1 MIRGERKPG
10 IMHAVIFAGFLALL
24 ARKLQLIVIGYD
36 EAFVYPGALG
46 AAFVFGK
53 DLVEVAVL
61 VAVGYAFFRRLVQ
74 KPARLERNREAL
86 VILSLIAAI
95 MVTDLLFDGFRFA
108 LAAEGDAGI
117 AHEARYAVIGS
128 AIAGAFAGVG
138 KPALG
143 VGYQI
148 AYWVQM
154 VTVLAFLV
162 LLPVGEH
169 FHIVTALPALFFART
184 IPSNRV
190 PSVDLDRL
198 IEGTAAD
205 EMKIGVRTAADLA
218 WKDGLDAFTCTEC
231 GRCKDACPTFLTG
244 KPLALKWVFDHLK
257 GHLLT
262 QREAIV
268 AHRVDDPAAA
278 RPHGHRRGNAVG
290 DARPAAIARRRARS
304 SSSTCRGSTG
314 CASTR

>member
-1 MIRGERKPG
+1 MNPAGITLLMLAAFAGFFYLAWRKVAIIVALAPETRWDRPLSRARRVVKNGLLQSRMIRGERKPG

-61 VAVGYAFFRRLVQ
+61 VAVGYALFRRLVQ

-86 VILSLIAAI
+86 VILALIAAI
-95 MVTDLLFDGFRFA
+95 MVSDLLFDGFRFA

-184 IPSNRV
+184 NPVEPGAERGPRQVVRGYCRRRNENRRAHGGR
-190 PSVDLDRL
+190 SRL
-198 IEGTAAD
+198 EG
-205 EMKIGVRTAADLA
+205 R
-218 WKDGLDAFTCTEC
+218 
-231 GRCKDACPTFLTG
+231 
-244 KPLALKWVFDHLK
+244 
-257 GHLLT
+257 
-262 QREAIV
+262 
-268 AHRVDDPAAA
+268 
-278 RPHGHRRGNAVG
+278 
-290 DARPAAIARRRARS
+290 ARRLHLHRMRPVQ
-304 SSSTCRGSTG
+304 G
-314 CASTR
+314 CVSRHFSLENPWL